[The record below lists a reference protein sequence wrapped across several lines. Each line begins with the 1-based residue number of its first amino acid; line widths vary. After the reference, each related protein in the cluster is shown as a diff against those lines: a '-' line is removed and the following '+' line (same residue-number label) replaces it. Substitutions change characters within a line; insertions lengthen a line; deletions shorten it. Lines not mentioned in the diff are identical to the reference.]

1 MKFLKIVLLI
11 VLFLCVFVLIGAS
24 YVKFF
29 LPSIPVKD
37 LNINITAERVER
49 GKYLAN
55 HVMLCIDCHSTRDWT
70 LYTGPIVPG
79 TEGLGGEVFDQKQ
92 GFPGKYYATN
102 ITPYEL
108 KDWSDGEI
116 YRALTAGVGKRNNAL
131 FPIMP
136 FHIYGRMD
144 DEDII
149 SVIAYIRTLPEI
161 KNDLPAAAS
170 DFPVNFIINTMPKE
184 GKPQNIPA
192 KSDMVKYG
200 EYMTLATNCM
210 ECHTEADDK
219 GRPIMELAYA
229 GGRKFYLPSGEE
241 SISTNITSDPG
252 TGIGDWDEDKFVHV
266 FKTYDLSS
274 YNPPVMSQDDSNTIM
289 PWTAYAGMDTFDLK
303 AIYHYLRSVK
313 PIEKSL
319 PID

>member
-1 MKFLKIVLLI
+1 MKFFKILLLI
-11 VLFLCVFVLIGAS
+11 VLFVCVFALIGAS

-29 LPSIPVKD
+29 LPSIPVKK
-37 LNINITAERVER
+37 LNIEVTPQRIER
-49 GKYLAN
+49 GNYLAN
-55 HVMLCIDCHSTRDWT
+55 HVMLCIDCHSTRDYD
-70 LYTGPIVPG
+70 LYSGPIIPG
-79 TEGLGGEVFDQKQ
+79 TEGMGGEVFDQKQ
-92 GFPGKYYATN
+92 RFPGKYYATN

-144 DEDII
+144 DEDIF
-149 SVIAYIRTLPEI
+149 SVIAYLRTLPEI
-161 KNDLPAAAS
+161 KNDLPNAAS
-170 DFPVNFIINTMPKE
+170 DFPMNYIINTMPKE
-184 GKPQNIPA
+184 GTPQNIPS
-192 KSDMVKYG
+192 KSDLIKYG

-210 ECHTEADDK
+210 ECHTEADDM
-219 GRPIMELAYA
+219 GRPVMDLAYA
-229 GGRKFYLPSGEE
+229 GGRKFFLPNGEL
-241 SISTNITSDPG
+241 SIATNITPDPG
-252 TGIGDWDEDKFVHV
+252 TGIGDWDENKFIRV
-266 FKTYDLSS
+266 FKTYDLTS
-274 YNPPVMSQDDSNTIM
+274 YIPPAMSQDDSNTIM